1 MASRREEEKE
11 GVLLLCG
18 HVPAASFID
27 LSCIF
32 GVFVGY
38 YRGRENGK
46 KKLFIIVKMRR
57 EVMMMM
63 GGEKRRQW
71 SLV

>member
-32 GVFVGY
+32 GVFNLLATTGEEEWEVVVI
-38 YRGRENGK
+38 
-46 KKLFIIVKMRR
+46 IIVK
-57 EVMMMM
+57 
-63 GGEKRRQW
+63 
-71 SLV
+71 